1 MTLLSTID
9 SEAFYQ
15 RVCASNADCVN
26 NRFLSKHCPPIIL
39 REPKL
44 LGLRGLARAS
54 IYDVRKIFGFF
65 YPPPVTVTNQLI
77 LFFSSPFWRPPL
89 PPTQCGCHRWK
100 PPKTTPERGGTR
112 HANRMIAMPPRR
124 HHVHFPRLLWRGTD
138 RSLM

>member
-65 YPPPVTVTNQLI
+65 YPPCHCHKSADFV
-77 LFFSSPFWRPPL
+77 LFVSFLETPSSP
-89 PPTQCGCHRWK
+89 HSM
-100 PPKTTPERGGTR
+100 
-112 HANRMIAMPPRR
+112 RM
-124 HHVHFPRLLWRGTD
+124 
-138 RSLM
+138 S